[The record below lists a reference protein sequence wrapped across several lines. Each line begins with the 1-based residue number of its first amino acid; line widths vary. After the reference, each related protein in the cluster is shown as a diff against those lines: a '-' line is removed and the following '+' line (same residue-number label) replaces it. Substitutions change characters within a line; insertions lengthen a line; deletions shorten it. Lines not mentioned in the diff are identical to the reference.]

1 MDGVFTLVK
10 ELSIE
15 IHSIITVHMILFL
28 TPVIFYFSVL
38 FCTTPSF
45 KFKISDLKYSNFQ
58 VIILLQRFGGFE
70 DQTVFNVIFIGL
82 ILFQALSCTDRSYF
96 AIRKHKKRIQQFSA
110 NT

>member
-1 MDGVFTLVK
+1 
-10 ELSIE
+10 
-15 IHSIITVHMILFL
+15 MILFL

-45 KFKISDLKYSNFQ
+45 KFKISDLKYSDFP
-58 VIILLQRFGGFE
+58 VIIILLQRFGGFKN
-70 DQTVFNVIFIGL
+70 QTVLNVIFIGL